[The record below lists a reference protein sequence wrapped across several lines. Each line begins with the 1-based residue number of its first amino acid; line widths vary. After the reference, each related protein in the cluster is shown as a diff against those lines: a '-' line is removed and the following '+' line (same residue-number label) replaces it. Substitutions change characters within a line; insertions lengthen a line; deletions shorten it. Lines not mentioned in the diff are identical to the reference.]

1 MTTQSAASIGVTV
14 NGTDH
19 VLTEQL
25 TVRELL
31 AQLDL
36 PTKGVALAV
45 DGAVFP
51 KSRWD
56 EPVQKGWVMD
66 VLVAVQGG

>member
-1 MTTQSAASIGVTV
+1 MTSISVPIGVTV
-14 NGTDH
+14 NGQDH
-19 VLTEQL
+19 EFAQSL

-31 AQLDL
+31 DRLGL
-36 PTKGVALAV
+36 PSKGVALAV

-56 EPVQKGWVMD
+56 EPVGRGWEIE
-66 VLVAVQGG
+66 VLTAVQGG